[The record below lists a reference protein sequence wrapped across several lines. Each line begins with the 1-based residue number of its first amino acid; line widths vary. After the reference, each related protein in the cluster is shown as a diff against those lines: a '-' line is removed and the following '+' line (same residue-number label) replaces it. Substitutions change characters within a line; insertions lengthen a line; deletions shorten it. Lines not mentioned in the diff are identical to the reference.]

1 MSGLVMTALKFAV
14 FGGLIYVV
22 LCAAMFA
29 CQRSFIY
36 FPPLI
41 AAQTAFDVMTL
52 TVPGAELQI
61 LAERTESHD
70 AVLYFGG
77 NAEDVAFS
85 LPTMRQAFPGRALYL
100 PRYRGYGGS
109 TGRPSETA
117 LYADALALFDR
128 LAPRHGRIH
137 VVGRSLG
144 SAVAVYLASQRP
156 VAGLVLIT
164 PFDSILEIAR
174 HQYPFLPVD
183 RLLLDRYETVR
194 YAPRV
199 TAPTRII
206 AAEHDEI
213 VPRRSTEALWRSFPA
228 GLAELRVVGGA
239 GHNSVSRSPDFIGSL
254 SDSAIESSAPA
265 SQAQ

>member
-1 MSGLVMTALKFAV
+1 MSGFVMSALKFTALA
-14 FGGLIYVV
+14 GLVYVA

-36 FPPLI
+36 FPPQIGVLI
-41 AAQTAFDVMTL
+41 DSDVMTL

-61 LAERTESHD
+61 LAERTEGPD

-77 NAEDVAFS
+77 NAEDVAYS
-85 LPTMRQAFPGRALYL
+85 LPTMEQAFPGHALYL

-109 TGRPSETA
+109 TGRPSEAA
-117 LYADALALFDR
+117 LFADALALFDR
-128 LAPRHGRIH
+128 LAPQHGHIT

-164 PFDSILEIAR
+164 PFDSILSIAR
-174 HQYPFLPVD
+174 SQYPFLPVG
-183 RLLLDRYETVR
+183 RLLLDRYETVK

-213 VPRRSTEALWRSFPA
+213 VPRRNTEALWRSFPE
-228 GLAELRVVGGA
+228 GLAELRVIAGA
-239 GHNSVSRSPDFIGSL
+239 GHNSISRSTDFLGSL
-254 SDSAIESSAPA
+254 SDSAIELSTPVSLTP
-265 SQAQ
+265 

>member
-1 MSGLVMTALKFAV
+1 MSGFVMSALKLAALT
-14 FGGLIYVV
+14 GLGYVA

-36 FPPLI
+36 FPPRI
-41 AAQTAFDVMTL
+41 DGPADTGAMTL
-52 TVPGAELQI
+52 TVPGAELRI
-61 LAERTESHD
+61 LTERTEGRD

-77 NAEDVAFS
+77 NAEDVAYS
-85 LPTMRQAFPGRALYL
+85 LPTMDQAFPGHALYL

-117 LYADALALFDR
+117 LYADALALYDR

-144 SAVAVYLASQRP
+144 SAVAVHLASQRP
-156 VAGLVLIT
+156 VAGLILIT
-164 PFDSILEIAR
+164 PFDSILEVAR
-174 HQYPFLPVD
+174 RQYPFLPVD
-183 RLLLDRYETVR
+183 RLLLDRYEAVND
-194 YAPRV
+194 APRV
-199 TAPTRII
+199 SAPTRII

-228 GLAELRVVGGA
+228 GLAELRVVPGT
-239 GHNSVSRSPDFIGSL
+239 GHNSISRSPDYMKHLLGHPL
-254 SDSAIESSAPA
+254 NPSAAR
-265 SQAQ
+265 QQ